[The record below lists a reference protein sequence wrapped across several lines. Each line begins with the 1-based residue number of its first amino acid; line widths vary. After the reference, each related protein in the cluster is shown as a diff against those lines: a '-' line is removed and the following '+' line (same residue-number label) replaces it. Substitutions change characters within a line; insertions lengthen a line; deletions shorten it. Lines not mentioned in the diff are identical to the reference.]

1 MSYFQFVQEKYQEKE
16 GIMQA
21 IEQDLIDDVVLTL

>member
-16 GIMQA
+16 EIMQA

>member
-16 GIMQA
+16 EIMQA
-21 IEQDLIDDVVLTL
+21 IEQEKMDDEVTTP